1 MQTLGDLVKKGTSG
15 GLFCKMILDGKT
27 FSYTFRESVKKVI
40 NNVVNECGSRESNTI
55 FIPEK
60 EVLSICSIIKKSREQ
75 DSVIIFDEPEA
86 RLHPAA
92 VSDLLDIIMLLAE
105 NGIQIFIASHS
116 YFVLKKSYLLARQN
130 NMSIPILSLDGDT
143 SADIHYDD
151 LCNGL
156 PENAIMQESTR
167 LYEEEIDEVL

>member
-75 DSVIIFDEPEA
+75 DSVFGLVRAISTPMQKEPSLQSFSEGQRLLRNLIGGTEEYDAA
-86 RLHPAA
+86 RDTWSYMKNRDTGRGKMPIA
-92 VSDLLDIIMLLAE
+92 IGTTAE
-105 NGIQIFIASHS
+105 G
-116 YFVLKKSYLLARQN
+116 VKK
-130 NMSIPILSLDGDT
+130 
-143 SADIHYDD
+143 
-151 LCNGL
+151 
-156 PENAIMQESTR
+156 
-167 LYEEEIDEVL
+167 

>member
-40 NNVVNECGSRESNTI
+40 HKVVNECGSRESNTI

-75 DSVIIFDEPEA
+75 DSVFGFDGTYLDLVRAISTPMQKEPSLQSFSEGQRLLRNLIGGTEEYDAA
-86 RLHPAA
+86 RDTWSYMKNRDTGRGKMPIA
-92 VSDLLDIIMLLAE
+92 IGTTAE
-105 NGIQIFIASHS
+105 G
-116 YFVLKKSYLLARQN
+116 VKK
-130 NMSIPILSLDGDT
+130 
-143 SADIHYDD
+143 
-151 LCNGL
+151 
-156 PENAIMQESTR
+156 
-167 LYEEEIDEVL
+167 

>member
-1 MQTLGDLVKKGTSG
+1 
-15 GLFCKMILDGKT
+15 
-27 FSYTFRESVKKVI
+27 
-40 NNVVNECGSRESNTI
+40 
-55 FIPEK
+55 
-60 EVLSICSIIKKSREQ
+60 
-75 DSVIIFDEPEA
+75 
-86 RLHPAA
+86 
-92 VSDLLDIIMLLAE
+92 MLLAE
-105 NGIQIFIASHS
+105 TGIQIFIASHS